1 MKISTI
7 RDLSAL
13 IRHQRRKLG
22 WDQQTLAERAGVSR
36 YWVIDVENG
45 KSGASVALVLR
56 TLRAL
61 GLSLDVTESQSTPK
75 DADKPGKARSNRPS
89 ADDLIRAALE
99 RPK

>member
-1 MKISTI
+1 MKVSTI

-45 KSGASVALVLR
+45 KPGAGVALVLR

-61 GLSLDVTESQSTPK
+61 GLSVDVTESQSPSK
-75 DADKPGKARSNRPS
+75 AADKPSKARSHRPS
-89 ADDLIRAALE
+89 ADDLIKAALE